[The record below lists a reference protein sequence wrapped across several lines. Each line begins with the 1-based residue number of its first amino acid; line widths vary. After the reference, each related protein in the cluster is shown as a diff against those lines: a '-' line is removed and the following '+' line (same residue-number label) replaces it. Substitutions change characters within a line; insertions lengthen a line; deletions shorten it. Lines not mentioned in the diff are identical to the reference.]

1 MPGTQGELPLF
12 SFGVSDRAGLEARV
26 GWLDELGTR
35 APAPAWRPGGSSE
48 GGGPEPEIEEA
59 SSRLSLDVYDT
70 EPQPETVG

>member
-1 MPGTQGELPLF
+1 MSLF
-12 SFGVSDRAGLEARV
+12 SFGVSDRAGLKARV

-35 APAPAWRPGGSSE
+35 HAGVIGTDSPQIE
-48 GGGPEPEIEEA
+48 PEAEIEEA